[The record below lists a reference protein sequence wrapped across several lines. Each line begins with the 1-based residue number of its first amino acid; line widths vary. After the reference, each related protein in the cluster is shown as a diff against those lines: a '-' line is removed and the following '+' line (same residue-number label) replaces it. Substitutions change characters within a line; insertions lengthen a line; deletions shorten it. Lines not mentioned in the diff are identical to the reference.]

1 MANVLR
7 DRRSGVSTPPLLQ
20 RWTEEYSRGRYTAV
34 VESWRVERATL
45 SLEQL
50 AHDPR
55 ALEAVGWSLALTK
68 SWDACAHFRSDLQ
81 AFAADATVRAMLSV
95 LENWRLVIHEARYDA
110 SIAGL
115 RRLQSELMET
125 TSPRLLAHALKV
137 EGVALF
143 RIGRYIEA
151 EAHTRRAADLFRL
164 SGDALNL
171 AHCMTNLGL
180 VLNARGEIRA
190 ARDELRLAVV
200 TLVEADAA
208 EERISLARENL
219 AVTEVHLGNEETAR
233 GLYESALEVFARHAL
248 MSEQVTALN
257 GLGHCARLRG
267 RFDAARSWFTA
278 ALERTTTEMP
288 RQIGLCHEFLGQ
300 IEFDCGRL
308 DAAEAHYRQALEC
321 AASIAPDGD
330 LMVEASWRLAELLV
344 VDERVEEALAHLT
357 RAESLCHRFQDR
369 REIGCVQRVRARV
382 LAATGPAEDARV
394 TFAAAAEALD
404 RCGRLFE
411 AALTRLAHLEFE
423 IGVEWSPRVEALYS
437 AARAAAQET
446 LPASAWVLE
455 RLDRVMSGRARAC
468 APESQRH
475 GFLTGDPELLALLD
489 DLPALATSAHPV
501 LIEGESGTGKELVAR
516 ALHALSA
523 CQGGFVAVNCAAIP
537 RDLFESELFG
547 HARGAFSGAG
557 GEKPGL
563 LEQAAD
569 GTLLLDEIGEMPHEL
584 QAKLLRFLDDG
595 VLRRIGELRERH
607 IRIKI
612 IAATNQS
619 LRRNVASGKFR
630 ADLFHRLAVHTL
642 EIKPLRQRPGD
653 IAPLA
658 RHLLRHEKL
667 DERLTL
673 TPTLLA
679 ELEAQ
684 PWPGNVRELR
694 NDLIRRAM
702 QNRMAVHAMGAAP
715 PMSSLRESRRD
726 HEQQRIEAAL
736 RSHGGNSTAAARA
749 LGMHV
754 TTLRRKMHARGIDR
768 PS

>member
-7 DRRSGVSTPPLLQ
+7 DGRSGVSTPPLLQ
-20 RWTEEYSRGRYTAV
+20 RWTEDYSRGRYTAV
-34 VESWRVERATL
+34 VESWCNERATM
-45 SLEQL
+45 SLQL
-50 AHDPR
+50 LACDTR

-68 SWDACAHFRSDLQ
+68 SWDAYTHFRTDLQ
-81 AFAADATVRAMLSV
+81 AFAADATIAAVLSV

-110 SIAGL
+110 SIVGL
-115 RRLQSELMET
+115 RKLQSELMET

-151 EAHTRRAADLFRL
+151 EAHMRRAADLFRL

-219 AVTEVHLGNEETAR
+219 GITEAHLGNEETAR
-233 GLYESALEVFARHAL
+233 GLYESALEVFERHGL
-248 MSEQVTALN
+248 VSEQVTALN

-267 RFDAARSWFTA
+267 RFDLAHRWFTT
-278 ALERTTTEMP
+278 ALERTDTEMP

-300 IEFDCGRL
+300 IEFDRGGF
-308 DAAEAHYRQALEC
+308 DAAEAHYRHALEH

-344 VDERVEEALAHLT
+344 VCGRVEEAMEHLT

-382 LAATGPAEDARV
+382 QAARGQAQESSA
-394 TFAAAAEALD
+394 TFASAVETLD
-404 RCGRLFE
+404 RCGRAFE
-411 AALTRLAHLEFE
+411 AALTRIAQIEIE
-423 IGVEWSPRVEALYS
+423 IGGESSLGTAALLQS
-437 AARAAAQET
+437 TRACVQET
-446 LPASAWVLE
+446 LPASTWLLE
-455 RLDRVMSGRARAC
+455 RLDRLASDTDCLA
-468 APESQRH
+468 ESQRH
-475 GFLTGDPELLALLD
+475 GFVTGDPDLLALLES
-489 DLPALATSAHPV
+489 LPELATSVHPV

-516 ALHALSA
+516 ALHALSGREGA
-523 CQGGFVAVNCAAIP
+523 FVAVNCAAIP

-595 VLRRIGELRERH
+595 VLRRIGELRERN
-607 IRIKI
+607 IKLKI
-612 IAATNQS
+612 VAATNQS
-619 LRRNVASGKFR
+619 LRRNVAGGLFR

-653 IAPLA
+653 IAHVA
-658 RHLLRHEKL
+658 RHLLRQEKL

-673 TPTLLA
+673 TPVLLA
-679 ELEAQ
+679 DLEAQ

-694 NDLIRRAM
+694 NDLIRRAV
-702 QNRMAVHAMGAAP
+702 QSRAAVPAVATAP
-715 PMSSLRESRRD
+715 PASSLRASRRD
-726 HEQQRIEAAL
+726 HEQQRIEGAL
-736 RSHGGNSTAAARA
+736 RSHGGNASAAARA

-754 TTLRRKMHARGIDR
+754 TTLRRKMHTLGIDR